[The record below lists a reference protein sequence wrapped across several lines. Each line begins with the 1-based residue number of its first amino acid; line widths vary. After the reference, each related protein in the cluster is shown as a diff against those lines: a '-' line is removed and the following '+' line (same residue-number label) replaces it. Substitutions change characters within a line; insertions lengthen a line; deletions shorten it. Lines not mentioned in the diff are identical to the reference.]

1 MAMLKIDGH
10 DVSNVFSQYDV
21 EWIDLSAQSTRN
33 MSGTMKMKVVATK
46 YKIILTLP
54 PMLKAEFVNFFQYIN
69 NSVTHT
75 VQYFNPFTGQMRTA
89 QCYRGDRKATIK
101 WNIDPAT
108 NNVMNESTTISL
120 IEL

>member
-21 EWIDLSAQSTRN
+21 ECIDLSAQSTRN
-33 MSGTMKMKVVATK
+33 MQGTMKMKVVATK

-54 PMLKAEFVNFFQYIN
+54 PMLKADFVNFFQYITN
-69 NSVTHT
+69 TVTHS
-75 VQYFNPFTGQMRTA
+75 VQYFNPFTGEMRTA
-89 QCYRGDRKATIK
+89 QCYRGDRKVSIK
-101 WNIDPAT
+101 WNTDPAT